1 MKNRTSSKDA
11 TASDVTVT
19 SPSLG
24 RRLTALLVAFTLTVQ
39 TLPAFAGVYYI
50 HTDHL
55 DTPRAVTNQQNQ
67 VVWQNLPLTEPFGT
81 SAPNEDPD
89 GDGQTFTL
97 NLRFPG
103 QYFDQEANAHYN
115 YYRDH
120 YVPSLGRYGQ
130 SDPIGLYGGIN
141 TYSYVNGNPLIF
153 VDPEGDIPAAIAAC
167 AAYPACASLVA
178 ISLAA
183 LGNAISNTIRIL
195 QNNRDDDTG
204 LDGAGAGAGAGSGTG
219 NGTAQCEKQPC
230 SPCTPYAKGTV
241 GYIGP
246 HTDHDHFPIGR
257 PHLNLFVV
265 NQRPSDCK
273 FNWNKLGAAPPPPQ
287 LG

>member
-11 TASDVTVT
+11 TASDVTVS

-55 DTPRAVTNQQNQ
+55 DTPRAVTNAQNQ
-67 VVWQNLPLTEPFGT
+67 IIWQSTPLTEPFGS
-81 SAPNEDPD
+81 SAPEEDPD

-103 QYFDQEANAHYN
+103 QYFDQETNAHYN

-141 TYSYVNGNPLIF
+141 TYSYVNGNPLIY
-153 VDPEGDIPAAIAAC
+153 VDPEGKDPVTAGAAC
-167 AAYPACASLVA
+167 VVVIGVTAYIFCVLSVLNNCKKKYPGHGDLTSSDRGPFMECIALAPKVCSLGMWMSDPLSSALIESAAQVNNANW
-178 ISLAA
+178 
-183 LGNAISNTIRIL
+183 GNTPDKKRQQDNAEEIERL
-195 QNNRDDDTG
+195 RQ
-204 LDGAGAGAGAGSGTG
+204 SG
-219 NGTAQCEKQPC
+219 
-230 SPCTPYAKGTV
+230 V
-241 GYIGP
+241 F
-246 HTDHDHFPIGR
+246 D
-257 PHLNLFVV
+257 
-265 NQRPSDCK
+265 
-273 FNWNKLGAAPPPPQ
+273 
-287 LG
+287 